1 MNFYKA
7 ISCHHHYVKKLILF
21 VFYFWFL
28 VCFHFVH
35 PKDLMT
41 FYMGSHTAQAGLT
54 M

>member
-21 VFYFWFL
+21 VFGLFSFCSSQGL
-28 VCFHFVH
+28 N
-35 PKDLMT
+35 D